1 MCRQKMA
8 QIQRDG
14 HYWLGQVFTIYI
26 LFRCMVYNENNE
38 KKKYQEFFFFTFFFF
53 FFLNKM

>member
-1 MCRQKMA
+1 MA